1 MWTSHVDFDS
11 FIFLC
16 VYFDLSKKRWSSPL
30 DVIPFFALQ
39 AVQRK
44 HSLLPTH
51 HTGHHPVIW
60 HRDVPPQECCI
71 SDIPSAL
78 PKDRFPASTFDSY
91 LQSASFGDNILRKPA
106 ILLSAAAHVNK
117 ITVNH
122 YPQWYQWH
130 PAGGPSPRTPRWTTC
145 HLLLTHFTLLQT
157 NIEYISLFIR

>member
-1 MWTSHVDFDS
+1 MDATVYIAHSSVTKWIWYLQRSGLREIQHLLVSVCLRTRQLYASRVMWTSHVDFDS

-51 HTGHHPVIW
+51 HTGQHPVIW

-91 LQSASFGDNILRKPA
+91 LQSASFGDNIFKKTRHLAVCCSTRK
-106 ILLSAAAHVNK
+106 
-117 ITVNH
+117 
-122 YPQWYQWH
+122 
-130 PAGGPSPRTPRWTTC
+130 
-145 HLLLTHFTLLQT
+145 
-157 NIEYISLFIR
+157 